1 MNRMEQNTGKR
12 ALVVGLGIAG
22 MSAAVG
28 LRKAG
33 WTPMIVER
41 SPERRTGGYFV
52 GLFADGKRAAQD
64 LGVMKHLHTRNPASG
79 TEWSIDR
86 HGRHHEW
93 PGFLD
98 QPGDPAAVMR
108 GDIEAALWH
117 SLQEDAELEPV
128 EVWFGARPLE
138 IIDQAGAA
146 DVVLEDVATGER
158 RRETFDLVVGADGL
172 RSSVR
177 ALVFGPHEEFM
188 ESWNAIICA
197 FELDEQVPGYGPQ
210 DGVIV
215 ARAGRA
221 AWTFGFSDRT
231 PTMLLTY
238 RTDDE
243 DAQFERPPV
252 ETLEAAFDGLDHPVV
267 AHGLQT
273 LRTAPHYL
281 FDSVHQVKMPTWHRG
296 RVVLVGDSAWCLNLF
311 SGMGSTAGLEGG
323 AALGKALMDYPEDLD
338 AALAAWEE
346 QMQPPI
352 TAYQKRAQVGQHLFV
367 PTGRISEAVR
377 NTALRTMAAIN
388 RLKSRRSGTDPGT
401 APSSTRRGASA
412 TREATTDES
421 VGNRS
426 GGR

>member
-1 MNRMEQNTGKR
+1 MEEKTSKR

-28 LRKAG
+28 LRQAG
-33 WTPMIVER
+33 WTPVIAER

-52 GLFADGKRAAQD
+52 GLFPEGKVAAQE
-64 LGVMKHLHTRNPASG
+64 LGVIDHLHTRNPVSG

-86 HGRHHEW
+86 RGRHQQW

-98 QPGDPAAVMR
+98 QPGEPAAVMR
-108 GDIEAALWH
+108 GDIEAALWQ
-117 SLQEDAELEPV
+117 SLRDDAEFEPV
-128 EVWFGARPLE
+128 EVRFGAHPVE
-138 IIDQAGAA
+138 IIDQANAA
-146 DVVLEDVATGER
+146 DVVLEDTATGER
-158 RRETFDLVVGADGL
+158 HRETFDLVVGADGL

-177 ALVFGPHEEFM
+177 AMVFGPHEQFM

-221 AWTFGFSDRT
+221 AWTFGFGDRT

-252 ETLEAAFDGLDHPVV
+252 ETLEAAFNGLDHPAV

-273 LRTAPHYL
+273 LRTAPHFL

-296 RVVLVGDSAWCLNLF
+296 HVVLVGDSAWCLNLF

-323 AALGKALMDYPEDLD
+323 AALGKALTAHPEDLA
-338 AALAAWEE
+338 AALTAWEE
-346 QMQPPI
+346 QMRPPI
-352 TAYQKRAQVGQHLFV
+352 TTYQKRARIVQHLFV
-367 PTGRISEAVR
+367 PTGRITEALR
-377 NTALRTMAAIN
+377 NTALRTMAAVN
-388 RLKSRRSGTDPGT
+388 RLKSRRSG
-401 APSSTRRGASA
+401 ASPSSTSSGTRPGPSA
-412 TREATTDES
+412 TREATTGES
-421 VGNRS
+421 VGNMS

>member
-1 MNRMEQNTGKR
+1 MEQKAGKR

-33 WTPMIVER
+33 WTPVIVER

-52 GLFADGKRAAQD
+52 GLFPEGKRAAQD
-64 LGVMKHLHTRNPASG
+64 LGVMEHLHTRNPVAG

-86 HGRHHEW
+86 RGRHQQW

-98 QPGDPAAVMR
+98 QPGEPAAVMR

-117 SLQEDAELEPV
+117 SIRDDELLEPV
-128 EVWFGARPLE
+128 EVRFGTCPVE
-138 IIDQAGAA
+138 IVDQAEGAS
-146 DVVLEDVATGER
+146 VVLEDAATGER

-177 ALVFGPHEEFM
+177 ALVFGPHEKFM

-221 AWTFGFSDRT
+221 AWTFAFSDRT

-243 DAQFERPPV
+243 DAQFKRPPL
-252 ETLEAAFDGLDHPVV
+252 ETLEDAFDGLDHPAV

-281 FDSVHQVKMPTWHRG
+281 FDSVHQVKMPTWHHG
-296 RVVLVGDSAWCLNLF
+296 HVVLVGDSAWCLNLF
-311 SGMGSTAGLEGG
+311 SGMGSTAGLQGG
-323 AALGKALMDYPEDLD
+323 AALSQALKDHPEDLN
-338 AALAAWEE
+338 AALSAWEE
-346 QMQPPI
+346 QMRPPI
-352 TAYQKRAQVGQHLFV
+352 TTYQKRARLVQHLFV
-367 PTGRISEAVR
+367 PTGRISEALR

-388 RLKSRRSGTDPGT
+388 RLKSRRSGTTPST
-401 APSSTRRGASA
+401 TSSSTRPGAPA
-412 TREATTDES
+412 TREATTHES
-421 VGNRS
+421 VGTVPD
-426 GGR
+426 GR

>member
-1 MNRMEQNTGKR
+1 MNAMEQKTSKR

-33 WTPMIVER
+33 WTPVIVER

-52 GLFADGKRAAQD
+52 GLFPEGKHAAQD
-64 LGVMKHLHTRNPASG
+64 LGVLEHLHTRNPVSG

-86 HGRHHEW
+86 RGRHHEW

-98 QPGDPAAVMR
+98 QPGEPAAVMR

-117 SLQEDAELEPV
+117 SLREDVELEPV
-128 EVWFGARPLE
+128 EVRFGTRPVE
-138 IIDQAGAA
+138 IIDQAEAA
-146 DVVLEDVATGER
+146 DVVLEDAAGER
-158 RRETFDLVVGADGL
+158 RRETFDLVVGTDGL

-177 ALVFGPHEEFM
+177 TLVFGPHEEFM

-221 AWTFGFSDRT
+221 AWTFAFSDRT

-252 ETLEAAFDGLDHPVV
+252 ETLEAAFDGLDHPAV

-296 RVVLVGDSAWCLNLF
+296 HVVLLGDSAWCLNLF
-311 SGMGSTAGLEGG
+311 SGMGSSAGLQGG
-323 AALGKALMDYPEDLD
+323 AALSHALKDHPENLD
-338 AALAAWEE
+338 AALTAWEE
-346 QMQPPI
+346 QMRPPI
-352 TAYQKRAQVGQHLFV
+352 TTYQKRARLVQHLFV
-367 PTGRISEAVR
+367 PTGRVSEALR
-377 NTALRTMAAIN
+377 NTALRTLAAVN
-388 RLKSRRSGTDPGT
+388 RLKARRSGTGPSAT
-401 APSSTRRGASA
+401 SSSTRPGATSPASA
-412 TREATTDES
+412 
-421 VGNRS
+421 
-426 GGR
+426 GR

>member
-1 MNRMEQNTGKR
+1 VEQKTSKR

-28 LRKAG
+28 LREAG
-33 WTPMIVER
+33 WTPVIVER

-52 GLFADGKRAAQD
+52 GLFPEGKQAAQD
-64 LGVMKHLHTRNPASG
+64 LGVQEHLHTRNPVSG

-86 HGRHHEW
+86 RGRHHQW

-98 QPGDPAAVMR
+98 QPGEPAAVLR

-117 SLQEDAELEPV
+117 SLREDAELEPV
-128 EVWFGARPLE
+128 EVRFGTRPVE
-138 IIDQAGAA
+138 IIDQAVAA
-146 DVVLEDVATGER
+146 DVVLEDATGER

-177 ALVFGPHEEFM
+177 AMVFGPHQEFM

-221 AWTFGFSDRT
+221 AWTFGFSDHT
-231 PTMLLTY
+231 PTMLFTY

-243 DAQFERPPV
+243 DAQFVRPPV
-252 ETLEAAFDGLDHPVV
+252 ETLEAAFDGLDHPAV

-273 LRTAPHYL
+273 LRTAPDYL

-296 RVVLVGDSAWCLNLF
+296 HVVLVGDSAWCLNLY
-311 SGMGSTAGLEGG
+311 SGMGSSAGLRGG
-323 AALGKALMDYPEDLD
+323 AALGQALKAHPEDLA
-338 AALAAWEE
+338 AALTVWEA
-346 QMQPPI
+346 QLRPLI
-352 TAYQKRAQVGQHLFV
+352 TTHQKRARLVQHLFV
-367 PTGRISEAVR
+367 PTGRISEALR
-377 NTALRTMAAIN
+377 NTALRILAAVDY
-388 RLKSRRSGTDPGT
+388 LKSRLSGAGPSTIS
-401 APSSTRRGASA
+401 SSTRPGAPA
-412 TREATTDES
+412 TREVATGEN
-421 VGNRS
+421 VGSAS

>member
-1 MNRMEQNTGKR
+1 MEQKTGR
-12 ALVVGLGIAG
+12 QALVVGLGIAG
-22 MSAAVG
+22 MAAAVG
-28 LRKAG
+28 LRAAG
-33 WTPMIVER
+33 WTPVIVER

-52 GLFADGKRAAQD
+52 GLFPEGKQAARD
-64 LGVMKHLHTRNPASG
+64 LGVLENLHTRNPVSG

-86 HGRHHEW
+86 RGRHHRW

-98 QPGDPAAVMR
+98 QPGEPAAVMR

-117 SLQEDAELEPV
+117 SIQDDAGPGPV
-128 EVWFGARPLE
+128 EVRFGTHPVQIVDEA
-138 IIDQAGAA
+138 DGAH
-146 DVVLEDVATGER
+146 VVLEDAATGER

-210 DGVIV
+210 DGVIA

-221 AWTFGFSDRT
+221 AWTFAFSDRT

-243 DAQFERPPV
+243 DAQFERPPL
-252 ETLEAAFDGLDHPVV
+252 ETLEAAFEGLDHPAV
-267 AHGLQT
+267 AHGLET

-281 FDSVHQVKMPTWHRG
+281 FDSVHQVKMPSWHRG

-311 SGMGSTAGLEGG
+311 SGMGSTAGLQGG
-323 AALGKALMDYPEDLD
+323 AALGEALRDHPDDLD
-338 AALAAWEE
+338 AALAAWEHRLR
-346 QMQPPI
+346 PSI
-352 TAYQKRAQVGQHLFV
+352 TTYQKRARIVQHLFV
-367 PTGRISEAVR
+367 PTGRVSEALR
-377 NTALRTMAAIN
+377 NTALRTLAAVN
-388 RLKSRRSGTDPGT
+388 RLRPRRSGAMAGT
-401 APSSTRRGASA
+401 TGSGTRSGATA
-412 TREATTDES
+412 TREATTHES
-421 VGNRS
+421 VGTV
-426 GGR
+426 

>member
-1 MNRMEQNTGKR
+1 MNAMEQKTSKR

-33 WTPMIVER
+33 WTPVIVER

-52 GLFADGKRAAQD
+52 GLFPEGKHAAQD
-64 LGVMKHLHTRNPASG
+64 LGVLEHLHTRNPVSG

-86 HGRHHEW
+86 RGRHHEW

-98 QPGDPAAVMR
+98 QPGEPAAVMR

-117 SLQEDAELEPV
+117 SLREDVELEPV
-128 EVWFGARPLE
+128 EVRFGTRPVE
-138 IIDQAGAA
+138 IIDQAEAA
-146 DVVLEDVATGER
+146 DVVLEDAAGER

-177 ALVFGPHEEFM
+177 TLVFGPHEEFM
-188 ESWNAIICA
+188 EPWNAIICA
-197 FELDEQVPGYGPQ
+197 FELDGQVPGYGPQ

-221 AWTFGFSDRT
+221 AWTFAFSDRT

-252 ETLEAAFDGLDHPVV
+252 ETLEAAFDGLDHPAV

-296 RVVLVGDSAWCLNLF
+296 HVVLLGDSAWCLNLF
-311 SGMGSTAGLEGG
+311 SGMGSSAGLQGG
-323 AALGKALMDYPEDLD
+323 AALSHALKDHPENLD
-338 AALAAWEE
+338 AALTAWEE
-346 QMQPPI
+346 QMRPPI
-352 TAYQKRAQVGQHLFV
+352 TTYQKRARLVQHLFV
-367 PTGRISEAVR
+367 PTGRVSEALR
-377 NTALRTMAAIN
+377 NTALRTLAAVN
-388 RLKSRRSGTDPGT
+388 RLKARRSGTGPSAT
-401 APSSTRRGASA
+401 SSSTRPGATSPASA
-412 TREATTDES
+412 
-421 VGNRS
+421 
-426 GGR
+426 GR